1 MTALEN
7 VRPERRV
14 PAWPAARQ
22 RLVVVEGPARERHQL
37 MAWLKREAEAGR
49 VGTVWETEAPKGM
62 LRLEYERLAERPNPA
77 PWYVAGATAALG
89 SVVLV
94 GAMLWQARHALLLLA
109 AVAAG
114 ALLLLLLATRISHS
128 GGCVGLHCTGCKG

>member
-7 VRPERRV
+7 VR

-62 LRLEYERLAERPNPA
+62 MRLEYEQLAERPNPA
-77 PWYVAGATAALG
+77 PWYVTGATAALG

-94 GAMLWQARHALLLLA
+94 GAMLWQARGALLALA
-109 AVAAG
+109 AVTAVAAV
-114 ALLLLLLATRISHS
+114 LVWLATRVSHS
-128 GGCVGLHCTGCKG
+128 GGCVGLHCAGCRG